1 MKQNVVPGFAL
12 PFPFVVCPPVCL
24 AHVITIGMVKLH
36 HVQQNTLLGLACLF
50 FSSCVDTLALLTTA
64 VRIMRG
70 NYIAKYEHA
79 IAQPTAIMV
88 AQ

>member
-1 MKQNVVPGFAL
+1 MVALGFAL
-12 PFPFVVCPPVCL
+12 PVPFVVCPPVCL
-24 AHVITIGMVKLH
+24 AHDITIGMVKLD

-50 FSSCVDTLALLTTA
+50 SSSCVVTLALLTTA
-64 VRIMRG
+64 VRIIWG

-79 IAQPTAIMV
+79 IAQPKAIMV